1 MGSPQPHAGARTKE
15 GGIVPSTEA
24 LDRYLAEVGEA
35 LAKLDRQAIA
45 EVVDEF
51 LRAWREGATLFFAG
65 NGGSA
70 ATAAHFVVDM
80 SKGTAV
86 PGRPPLRAISLTDNL
101 PSLTA
106 WANDASYDVAMSERL
121 RALAS
126 PDDVL
131 VAISCSGTS
140 RNVLR
145 AVQTAHALGLRTI
158 GLAGRDGGR
167 LKDMVDVCVCAPA
180 EWIGQQ
186 EDLHMVID
194 HAVTLALR
202 EAMLAESTRVD
213 GTAVKAMILAAGEG
227 TRLRP
232 LTHTLAKAVLPVGGK
247 PALEHVLEWLR
258 SYGIRDVGVNL
269 HHCPESI
276 TSRFSDGE
284 RLGMRLT
291 YSREPELLGTA
302 GGVRAF
308 ASFLDRRFVLVY
320 GDVLTDLDLGNLVQY
335 HTERVA
341 SLPPGTPALTMA
353 LSKTERPS
361 EVGIVE
367 VDARGRVT
375 RFVEKPAPGTA
386 FSDLSNAGVLVLEP
400 GILDHIP
407 AGRAVDFGQ
416 DVFPALL
423 ERGVPMFGW
432 RIPDGAYLADYGT
445 LEAYARV
452 QIEWPPQPAG
462 RRRAH
467 ERQGL

>member
-1 MGSPQPHAGARTKE
+1 MPGTD
-15 GGIVPSTEA
+15 A
-24 LDRYLAEVGEA
+24 LDRYLREVTEA
-35 LAKLDRQAIA
+35 LAKLDRQAVA
-45 EVVDEF
+45 GVVDEF
-51 LRAWREGATLFFAG
+51 LRAWREGRTLFFAG

-126 PDDVL
+126 PGDVL

-145 AVQTAHALGLRTI
+145 AVQTAHALGLRTV

-186 EDLHMVID
+186 EDVHMVLD
-194 HAVTLALR
+194 HAITLALR
-202 EAMLAESTRVD
+202 DAMLAESTRID

-232 LTHTLAKAVLPVGGK
+232 LTNTCAKAVLPVGGK

-258 SYGIRDVGVNL
+258 SYGILDVGINL

-276 TSRFSDGE
+276 TSCFGDGE

-302 GGVRAF
+302 GGVRALV
-308 ASFLDRRFVLVY
+308 SFLDRRFVLVY
-320 GDVLTDLDLGNLVQY
+320 GDVLTDLDLAELVKY
-335 HTERVA
+335 HASKVA
-341 SLPPGTPALTMA
+341 DLPAGSPSLTMA
-353 LSKTERPS
+353 LSETEHPS

-367 VDARGRVT
+367 VDAGGRVT

-386 FSDLSNAGVLVLEP
+386 FSNLSNAGILVVEP
-400 GILDHIP
+400 GVLQHIS
-407 AGRAVDFGQ
+407 AGRAADFGR

-423 ERGVPMFGW
+423 RLGVPMFGW
-432 RIPDGAYLADYGT
+432 RIPSGTYLTDYGS
-445 LEAYARV
+445 LEAYARAQV
-452 QIEWPPQPAG
+452 EWPPKRDRRDGVHG
-462 RRRAH
+462 RRN
-467 ERQGL
+467 G

>member
-1 MGSPQPHAGARTKE
+1 MSH
-15 GGIVPSTEA
+15 TESI
-24 LDRYLAEVGEA
+24 DRYIAAVTDA
-35 LAKLDRQAIA
+35 LSKLDRQAIG

-70 ATAAHFVVDM
+70 ATASHFVVDM

-106 WANDASYDVAMSERL
+106 WANDSSYDIAMSERL

-126 PDDVL
+126 PNDVL

-140 RNVLR
+140 RNVLH

-186 EDLHMVID
+186 EDLHMVLD
-194 HAVTLALR
+194 HAITLALR
-202 EAMLAESTRVD
+202 DAMLAESTRID
-213 GTAVKAMILAAGEG
+213 GTTVKAMILAAGEG
-227 TRLRP
+227 VRLRP
-232 LTHTLAKAVLPVGGK
+232 LTNTYAKAVLPVGGK

-258 SYGIRDVGVNL
+258 SYGIRDVGINL

-276 TSRFSDGE
+276 TSCFGDGE

-302 GGVRAF
+302 GGVRAL
-308 ASFLDRRFVLVY
+308 ASFLNRRFVLVY
-320 GDVLTDLDLGNLVQY
+320 GDVLTDLNLGDLVQY
-335 HTERVA
+335 HAKKVA
-341 SLPPGTPALTMA
+341 SLPAAAPALTMA
-353 LSKTERPS
+353 LWKTERPSS

-367 VDARGRVT
+367 VDAGGRVT
-375 RFVEKPAPGTA
+375 RFVEKPSPGTT
-386 FSDLSNAGVLVLEP
+386 FSNLSNAGVLVLEP

-423 ERGVPMFGW
+423 KRGVPMFGW

-445 LEAYARV
+445 LESYARV
-452 QIEWPPQPAG
+452 QVEWPPKRG
-462 RRRAH
+462 RPGRSS
-467 ERQGL
+467 